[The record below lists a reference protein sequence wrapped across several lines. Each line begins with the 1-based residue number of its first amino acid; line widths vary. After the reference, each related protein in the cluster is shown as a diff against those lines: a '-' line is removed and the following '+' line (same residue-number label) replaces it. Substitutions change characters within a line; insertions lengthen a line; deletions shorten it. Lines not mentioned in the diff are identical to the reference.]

1 MKGFSVGKGD
11 QDNRDGESV
20 NGPKVAADILSRM
33 KPAVQARLQRA
44 IEAVDP
50 AIAQKIADNI
60 IRFDSIIE
68 LNTKGL
74 QVLLKEIPHQDLV
87 LSLKTASQ
95 TVKDILFNNM
105 SERKQTM
112 VQEDLAALPP
122 TRLSEIEQAQRR
134 IVLKMDELRTSGAI
148 RTDSKNDLWV

>member
-1 MKGFSVGKGD
+1 MKEFGVGKGD
-11 QDNRDGESV
+11 QDNQDGESV

-112 VQEDLAALPP
+112 VREDLAALPP

>member
-1 MKGFSVGKGD
+1 MAND
-11 QDNRDGESV
+11 ERDNRNDEAV
-20 NGPKVAADILSRM
+20 DGPKVAADILSRM
-33 KPAVQARLQRA
+33 KPAVQARLQKA

-50 AIAQKIADNI
+50 AIAEKIAANI

-95 TVKDILFNNM
+95 TVKEILFNNM

-112 VQEDLAALPP
+112 VRDDLAALPP

-134 IVLKMDELRTSGAI
+134 IVQKMDELRTSGAI
-148 RTDSKNDLWV
+148 RTDSKNDIWV

>member
-1 MKGFSVGKGD
+1 MGKGD

>member
-1 MKGFSVGKGD
+1 MAKND
-11 QDNRDGESV
+11 RDNQNDEAV

-33 KPAVQARLQRA
+33 KPAVQARLQKA

-50 AIAQKIADNI
+50 AIAEKIAANI

-74 QVLLKEIPHQDLV
+74 QVLLKEIPHEDLV

-95 TVKDILFNNM
+95 TVKDVLFNNM

-112 VQEDLAALPP
+112 VRDDLAALPP

-134 IVLKMDELRTSGAI
+134 IVQKMDELRTSGAI
-148 RTDSKNDLWV
+148 RTGSGNDVWV

>member
-1 MKGFSVGKGD
+1 LGVAKND
-11 QDNRDGESV
+11 RDNQNDEAV

-33 KPAVQARLQRA
+33 KPAVQARLQKA

-50 AIAQKIADNI
+50 AIAEKIAANI

-74 QVLLKEIPHQDLV
+74 QVLLKEIPHEDLV

-95 TVKDILFNNM
+95 TVKDVLFNNM

-112 VQEDLAALPP
+112 VRDDLAALPP

-134 IVLKMDELRTSGAI
+134 IVQKMDELRTSGAI
-148 RTDSKNDLWV
+148 RTGSGNDVWV

>member
-1 MKGFSVGKGD
+1 MANNER
-11 QDNRDGESV
+11 DNRDDEAV
-20 NGPKVAADILSRM
+20 DGPKIAADILSRM
-33 KPAVQARLQRA
+33 KPAVQARLQKA

-112 VQEDLAALPP
+112 VREDLAALPP

-148 RTDSKNDLWV
+148 RTDSKNDVWV

>member
-1 MKGFSVGKGD
+1 VANNER
-11 QDNRDGESV
+11 DNRDDEAV
-20 NGPKVAADILSRM
+20 DGPKVAADILSRM
-33 KPAVQARLQRA
+33 KPAVQARLQKA

-112 VQEDLAALPP
+112 VREDLAALPP

-134 IVLKMDELRTSGAI
+134 IVMKMDELRTSGAI
-148 RTDSKNDLWV
+148 RTDSKNDVWV

>member
-1 MKGFSVGKGD
+1 MANNER
-11 QDNRDGESV
+11 DNRDDEAV
-20 NGPKVAADILSRM
+20 DGPKIAADILSRM
-33 KPAVQARLQRA
+33 KPAVQARIQKA

-112 VQEDLAALPP
+112 VREDLAALPP

-134 IVLKMDELRTSGAI
+134 IVLKMDELRISGAI
-148 RTDSKNDLWV
+148 RTDSKNDVWV

>member
-1 MKGFSVGKGD
+1 LGVA
-11 QDNRDGESV
+11 NNERDIRDDEAV
-20 NGPKVAADILSRM
+20 DGPKVAADILSRM
-33 KPAVQARLQRA
+33 KPAVQARLQKA

-112 VQEDLAALPP
+112 VREDLAALPP
-122 TRLSEIEQAQRR
+122 TRLFDFGQAQRR
-134 IVLKMDELRTSGAI
+134 IVMKMDELRTSGAI
-148 RTDSKNDLWV
+148 RTDSKNDVWV

>member
-1 MKGFSVGKGD
+1 MGKGD
-11 QDNRDGESV
+11 QDNQDGESV

-112 VQEDLAALPP
+112 VREDLAALPP

>member
-1 MKGFSVGKGD
+1 MANNER
-11 QDNRDGESV
+11 DNRDDEAV
-20 NGPKVAADILSRM
+20 DGPKVAADILSRM
-33 KPAVQARLQRA
+33 KPAVQARLQKA

-112 VQEDLAALPP
+112 VREDLAALPP

-134 IVLKMDELRTSGAI
+134 IVMKMDELRTSGAI
-148 RTDSKNDLWV
+148 RTDSKNDVWV